1 MTVIPGKGTGNHYCI
16 IFEPSHSYPDFMK
29 NLKNLNLFLLSILAL
44 IMTSCLTVE
53 KKEYSFELTGEN
65 SGKMI
70 IRYINILSV
79 MDDSNDVS
87 VADFQELLDKY
98 INGDQIVQDFPGAT
112 NISKRLYEENDQL
125 CGEVTLDFQDL
136 SSARLYQFD
145 KKSPVMMCVSAA
157 YDSESYV
164 SSNGSYGNDYMPVV
178 FWPSGSKKLEVTT
191 SVTATDETTMSLL
204 GAYKTWKS
212 NQ

>member
-1 MTVIPGKGTGNHYCI
+1 MKILKSIKLLVIAI
-16 IFEPSHSYPDFMK
+16 MAIV
-29 NLKNLNLFLLSILAL
+29 
-44 IMTSCLTVE
+44 MTSCLTVE
-53 KKEYSFELTGEN
+53 KKVYSFEITGEN

-70 IRYINILSV
+70 IHYINILSV
-79 MDDSNDVS
+79 MDDGNDVS

-98 INGDQIVQDFPGAT
+98 INGDQIVQDYAGAT

-125 CGEVTLDFQDL
+125 CGEVTLDFPDL

-145 KKSPVMMCVSAA
+145 KKSPVMMCISAA

-164 SSNGSYGNDYMPVV
+164 SSNGSYGNDFMPVV

-191 SVTATDETTMSLL
+191 SVTATDETTMSLF

>member
-1 MTVIPGKGTGNHYCI
+1 
-16 IFEPSHSYPDFMK
+16 MK

-125 CGEVTLDFQDL
+125 CGEVILDFQDL